1 MDSQAF
7 AIVCLFALLSGS
19 LPVHGLRL
27 AEQKCQEYRKMIAS
41 LKPNT
46 ASWTNDFATIPNGVA
61 ARDGEFPHQVRVGQW
76 FYEDE
81 DTSFILRCGGAL
93 ISEQYVLT
101 AAHCIWTM
109 GDEFVS
115 LGRHDYTRGSSYAEV
130 KIERNDTILHPNY
143 DQLTPTQYDDIAL
156 VRLAEPVTFT
166 SYIYPVCL
174 WTDEKPSQLPKYI
187 ATNFRKGQQVN
198 DTQDTQLM
206 KLQLNRLPNEDCS
219 RVYADSDY
227 YPNGI
232 PANQLCVQSPVDWSA
247 ACDGDAGG
255 LLQTLEDERA
265 GFYRLIGVEGKG
277 QRCDEAHQMYTY
289 TRVEKYLDWIEETV
303 WGTSG

>member
-1 MDSQAF
+1 MDVQAI

-27 AEQKCQEYRKMIAS
+27 AEQKCQEYKKTIAS
-41 LKPNT
+41 LKSNT
-46 ASWTNDFATIPNGVA
+46 ASSTNDFATIPNGVA

-93 ISEQYVLT
+93 ISEQYVLM
-101 AAHCIWTM
+101 AAHCVWTL

-115 LGRHDYTRGSSYAEV
+115 LGRHDYTRNASYPEV
-130 KIERNDTILHPNY
+130 NIGRNETILHPNY
-143 DQLTPTQYDDIAL
+143 DQLTTTQYDDIAL
-156 VRLAEPVTFT
+156 VRLEKPVTFT

-174 WTDEKPSQLPKYI
+174 WTDEKQPELPRYI

-198 DTQDTQLM
+198 DTQDTQLL

-219 RVYADSDY
+219 REYADSRY

-232 PANQLCVQSPVDWSA
+232 PDNQLCVQSPVDWSA
-247 ACDGDAGG
+247 ACEGDAGG
-255 LLQTLEDERA
+255 LLQTLEDDRA
-265 GFYRLIGVEGKG
+265 GLYRLVGVEGKG
-277 QRCDEAHQMYTY
+277 QECEQAHQMFTY
-289 TRVEKYLDWIEETV
+289 TRVDKYLDWIEKTV
-303 WGTSG
+303 WGSSS